1 MKDKY
6 NTELYHYGILGMKW
20 GVRRTPAQLG
30 HIVSA
35 GHKKL
40 KNVIDEN
47 KQKKANKKAEEEHM
61 SMPSVRKTRKMSDSD
76 IKAKIE
82 RLKLEKEYKQLLN
95 DTRNESRNRGKQ
107 FIASILE
114 TSGKN
119 ILTQL
124 SAYGMGALVNKIFEK
139 KVGEKV
145 VDPKNIQKKK

>member
-20 GVRRTPAQLG
+20 GIRRTPAQLG

-124 SAYGMGALVNKIFEK
+124 SAYGMGILVNKIFEK

>member
-1 MKDKY
+1 MKDNY

-20 GVRRTPAQLG
+20 GVLRTPAQLG

-61 SMPSVRKTRKMSDSD
+61 SMPSVKKTRKMSDSD
-76 IKAKIE
+76 IKEKIE

-95 DTRNESRNRGKQ
+95 DTRNERRNRGKQ

-114 TSGKN
+114 TSGQN

-124 SAYGMGALVNKIFEK
+124 SAYGMGTLVNKIFEK
-139 KVGEKV
+139 KVGEKI

>member
-124 SAYGMGALVNKIFEK
+124 SAYGMGILVNKIFEK

>member
-61 SMPSVRKTRKMSDSD
+61 SMPSVKKTRKMSDSD
-76 IKAKIE
+76 IKEKIE
-82 RLKLEKEYKQLLN
+82 RLKLEKENKQLLN
-95 DTRNESRNRGKQ
+95 DTRNESQNRGKQ

-124 SAYGMGALVNKIFEK
+124 SAYGMGTLVNKIFEK

>member
-40 KNVIDEN
+40 KNVVDEN

-124 SAYGMGALVNKIFEK
+124 SAYGMGVLVNKIFEK